1 MNLHD
6 YLQKTGSSQSEL
18 ARKIDAPAVLVHQWA
33 TGKRRVPAERCPTI
47 ERATAGVV
55 TCEELRP
62 DVDWGYLRGA
72 TPPGE
77 HAPRSRPSPQPACG
91 QGAKSEC
98 LTVGLESTGAAVGLG
113 GAGQGAAMKT
123 DAGDVREVA

>member
-1 MNLHD
+1 MTSQINLYD
-6 YLQKTGSSQSEL
+6 YVLASLRAKVIPQRQVANESGVPFSTVAKIAQGSVTEPSVHTVQKL
-18 ARKIDAPAVLVHQWA
+18 YDYFRAR
-33 TGKRRVPAERCPTI
+33 E
-47 ERATAGVV
+47 
-55 TCEELRP
+55 
-62 DVDWGYLRGA
+62 
-72 TPPGE
+72 GE
-77 HAPRSRPSPQPACG
+77 HVPRSKPRPLPACG